1 MGEEALEEEGMVWVV
16 RASIDE
22 EGTRVVTWEQ
32 VKLLASADETCRG
45 LIQTIINEFLEQ
57 RSMVGDSLK
66 QLFGMKE
73 ELYEVEEVPFLH
85 GKMLV
90 PAGLRA

>member
-1 MGEEALEEEGMVWVV
+1 MGEEALEEEGIVWAV
-16 RASIDE
+16 RASLDE
-22 EGTRVVTWEQ
+22 EGTQVVTWEQ
-32 VKLLASADETCRG
+32 VKLVASADETCRG
-45 LIQTIINEFLEQ
+45 LIQTIRNEFLEQ

>member
-1 MGEEALEEEGMVWVV
+1 MGEEALEEEGMVWAV
-16 RASIDE
+16 RASLEE
-22 EGTRVVTWEQ
+22 EGTQVVTWEQ
-32 VKLLASADETCRG
+32 VKLVASADETCRG
-45 LIQTIINEFLEQ
+45 LIQTIRNEFLEQ

>member
-1 MGEEALEEEGMVWVV
+1 MA
-16 RASIDE
+16 
-22 EGTRVVTWEQ
+22 
-32 VKLLASADETCRG
+32 ASADETCRG
-45 LIQTIINEFLEQ
+45 LVQAIRNEFPEQ

>member
-1 MGEEALEEEGMVWVV
+1 MVWAVRASLEEEG
-16 RASIDE
+16 
-22 EGTRVVTWEQ
+22 TQVVTWEQ
-32 VKLLASADETCRG
+32 VKLVASADETCRG
-45 LIQTIINEFLEQ
+45 LIQTIRNEFLEQ